1 MLEKKTI
8 SDYVY
13 DKILEGI
20 VQLTYAPGEKISET
34 QLAAALDVRR
44 APLKSALA
52 KLDKEGFV
60 SIKPQYGTFVS
71 KISVERA
78 RSICDIREILEVEA
92 VRRAV
97 VSMTEEQLDK
107 LQDLFDQMDAFRD
120 EKAEKRQFIYDADV
134 ALHNEIYRASG
145 NVIIAEIMQRYMP
158 EIQRIQRVNMTWA
171 DRQVPTQGEMKQIL
185 KALKARD
192 EEKAAAAMKEHIS
205 NIRKT
210 IQTI

>member
-1 MLEKKTI
+1 
-8 SDYVY
+8 
-13 DKILEGI
+13 
-20 VQLTYAPGEKISET
+20 
-34 QLAAALDVRR
+34 
-44 APLKSALA
+44 
-52 KLDKEGFV
+52 
-60 SIKPQYGTFVS
+60 
-71 KISVERA
+71 
-78 RSICDIREILEVEA
+78 
-92 VRRAV
+92 
-97 VSMTEEQLDK
+97 
-107 LQDLFDQMDAFRD
+107 MDAFRD

-171 DRQVPTQGEMKQIL
+171 DRQVPTQGEMKKIL

-192 EEKAAAAMKEHIS
+192 EEQAAAAMKEHIS